1 MYPLA
6 IEILAAAKRIAG
18 LISQILTFI
27 FSSKRRIILAS
38 HSIGGRL
45 RALKTWQLCGAV
57 IGCLSLF
64 FSILAFWT
72 SLDSSRYARWTAQK
86 DFALLC
92 MDDSTRHLSVDC
104 PKFVNYSLPAP
115 PAIKTRDVP
124 DDGPSWENQTD
135 VIPFGPVRPVYD
147 PYGGRRL
154 PDIFE
159 TDGCTSW
166 TLQMP
171 ALFPFAGSAFSPGLP
186 KDLNFELACASTDP
200 PLKMIT
206 GPPTNSSRPEVEEPY
221 LGKMQ
226 CRAHTFFWVTV
237 MSHMTLPV
245 LIPALLPGGKR
256 LNLSLARTFQA
267 VGFLLLLYLHSRLCT
282 NESVDDVIAARL
294 AALLSGRS
302 ELDIVRQTFRAA
314 VLTLLLPPLWQFIVS
329 YRRSNP
335 LSTICTLRCR
345 LEIASTRLDND
356 LMVPFSSRE
365 SWLTLP
371 ITDADIYFQEV
382 LYVYLFPALGVFLT
396 WPVDELMLDTAWS
409 PVPFLFLM
417 LLYNRV
423 SADMIDE
430 WRETQYWRDV
440 GREKR
445 LGDTAQDDGGP
456 GRTIDYCGRCERNNS
471 GLLRWEPIKE

>member
-6 IEILAAAKRIAG
+6 VEILAAAKRIAG
-18 LISQILTFI
+18 LTSQILTFI

-45 RALKTWQLCGAV
+45 RGLKTWQLCTAV

-115 PAIKTRDVP
+115 PAIKTRDVAN
-124 DDGPSWENQTD
+124 DGLSWENQTD
-135 VIPFGPVRPVYD
+135 VIPFGPDRPVYD

-159 TDGCTSW
+159 IDGCTSW
-166 TLQMP
+166 TLRMP
-171 ALFPFAGSAFSPGLP
+171 ALFPFASTVFSPGLP
-186 KDLNFELACASTDP
+186 KDLNLELACASTEP

-206 GPPTNSSRPEVEEPY
+206 GPPTNSSSPDVEEPY

-237 MSHMTLPV
+237 MSHMALPA
-245 LIPALLPGGKR
+245 LFPALLPEGKR
-256 LNLSLARTFQA
+256 LDFSKTRKIQA
-267 VGFLLLLYLHSRLCT
+267 VCFVLLLYLHSRLCT
-282 NESVDDVIAARL
+282 DGDIEDVITDRL

-302 ELDIVRQTFRAA
+302 ELDIIRQIFRAA
-314 VLTLLLPPLWQFIVS
+314 ALTLLLPPLSQLIVS

-335 LSTICTLRCR
+335 PSTICTLRCR
-345 LEIASTRLDND
+345 LQIAFRRFHDELI
-356 LMVPFSSRE
+356 VPFSSME
-365 SWLTLP
+365 SWLTIP
-371 ITDADIYFQEV
+371 ITDAKIYFQEV
-382 LYVYLFPALGVFLT
+382 LYVNLFPALGVFLT

-409 PVPFLFLM
+409 PAPFLFLM

-423 SADMIDE
+423 SAETLDD
-430 WRETQYWRDV
+430 WRFAQTWRDV

-445 LGDTAQDDGGP
+445 LADTVQDDGGP
-456 GRTIDYCGRCERNNS
+456 GRTIDYCDRCERNNS
-471 GLLRWEPIKE
+471 GLLIWEPIKE

>member
-6 IEILAAAKRIAG
+6 VEILAAAKRIAG
-18 LISQILTFI
+18 
-27 FSSKRRIILAS
+27 
-38 HSIGGRL
+38 GRL
-45 RALKTWQLCGAV
+45 WALKTWQLCGAV

-92 MDDSTRHLSVDC
+92 MDDSTRHLSIDC
-104 PKFVNYSLPAP
+104 PKFANYSLPAP

-135 VIPFGPVRPVYD
+135 VLPFGPVRPVYD
-147 PYGGRRL
+147 PYGGRQL

-159 TDGCTSW
+159 TDSCTSW

-186 KDLNFELACASTDP
+186 KDLNFELACASTEP

-206 GPPTNSSRPEVEEPY
+206 GPPTNSSRPEMEAEDPY

-226 CRAHTFFWVTV
+226 CRAHTFFWVT
-237 MSHMTLPV
+237 
-245 LIPALLPGGKR
+245 
-256 LNLSLARTFQA
+256 A

-282 NESVDDVIAARL
+282 NESVDDVITARL
-294 AALLSGRS
+294 AALLSGLS
-302 ELDIVRQTFRAA
+302 ELDIVRQTYRAA
-314 VLTLLLPPLWQFIVS
+314 GLTLLLPPLWQPIIS

-335 LSTICTLRCR
+335 PSTICTLRCR
-345 LEIASTRLDND
+345 LQIAFMRLHDD
-356 LMVPFSSRE
+356 LMVPMSSWG
-365 SWLTLP
+365 SWVTIP
-371 ITDADIYFQEV
+371 ITDAEIYFQEV
-382 LYVYLFPALGVFLT
+382 LYFYLFPALGVFLT

-456 GRTIDYCGRCERNNS
+456 GRTIDYCARCERNNS